1 MQRSILIVDSDA
13 STSQLMIRQ
22 MGKGSLPIIQALTG
36 KEAQMILADP
46 NRSLAGV
53 FISSG
58 IQSHHCYS
66 VVRSSFFHRPAT
78 PIYLVEES
86 LYPLKLDRDQKR
98 KLGVR
103 DIVKKS
109 DLSYSQMV
117 QLIAPIVTTFD
128 LNLIPHFQ
136 KEVDLNLDR
145 DFIPIRAT
153 DFLSGQNSL
162 FDVYVKIRQGKY
174 LKILSFGDAFDGP
187 RVESYLKKGVGY
199 LYLRKDVQ
207 ETYLKYCD
215 HLASGLL
222 LVESAPIE
230 FKQSQ
235 ILNAGEETNKFLK
248 AQGLS
253 EETLQYA
260 KKFVTNTKVLIQ
272 QMKLEQNQLFKGFF
286 SDLSSIEHGT
296 GTALLA
302 GILANTIE
310 IQMEKTVQ
318 IIGLAAFFHDFSL
331 HLLPL
336 NCQNEDLNKM
346 SEEEKKLYFQHPL
359 KSVEL
364 LKGTKGFEPGTL
376 QAIEQH
382 HMRAKGGGFPERNS
396 LYPLSKA
403 SEIIGICDEFN
414 QMIIKQEKS
423 GQKYDLLKICEKEIL
438 PHFSKQITYA
448 FRSAFFPNKKFN

>member
-1 MQRSILIVDSDA
+1 MQRSILVVDSDP

-22 MGKGSLPIIQALTG
+22 MGKGAFPIIQALTG
-36 KEAQMILADP
+36 KEAQIILTDP

-58 IQSHHCYS
+58 IQNHHCYS

-78 PIYLVEES
+78 PLYLVEES
-86 LYPLKLDRDQKR
+86 LYPLNLDRDQKR
-98 KLGVR
+98 KLGIR
-103 DIVKKS
+103 DVIKKS
-109 DLSYSQMV
+109 ELSYSQMV
-117 QLIAPIVTTFD
+117 QLIAPLVTTFD
-128 LNLIPHFQ
+128 LNLIPYFQ
-136 KEVDLNLDR
+136 NEVDLNADI

-153 DFLSGQNSL
+153 DFLSCQNSL
-162 FDVYVKIRQGKY
+162 FDVFVKIRQGKY
-174 LKILSFGDAFDGP
+174 LKILSFGDAFDGA
-187 RVESYLKKGVGY
+187 RIENYLKKGVGY

-215 HLASGLL
+215 HLASSLL
-222 LVESAPIE
+222 LIENAPIE
-230 FKQSQ
+230 LKQSQ
-235 ILNAGEETNKFLK
+235 ILNAGEETKKFLK
-248 AQGLS
+248 AQGLN

-260 KKFVTNTKVLIQ
+260 NKFVTNTKVLIQ
-272 QMKLEQNQLFKGFF
+272 QMKLDQNQLFKGFF

-336 NCQNEDLNKM
+336 NCQNEDLTKM

-382 HMRAKGGGFPERNS
+382 HMRTKGGGFPERNS
-396 LYPLSKA
+396 LYPLNKT

-423 GQKYDLLKICEKEIL
+423 GQKYDLLKICEREML
-438 PHFSKQITYA
+438 PHFSKQIIYA
-448 FRSAFFPNKKFN
+448 FRSAFFPNKKLN